1 MSHMCVDLHC
11 IHPPLV
17 LNPLMLRS
25 NLALYCF
32 HIEGTGK
39 VAHTLLDMGASA
51 NFVTQG
57 WIEDTGIKTVPIKDV
72 PSYLC
77 SFLM

>member
-11 IHPPLV
+11 IHPPLA

-32 HIEGTGK
+32 HIEGMGK